1 MPEHAHLLLWP
12 HEGVK
17 ISSIL
22 YQIKKPVTNRAL
34 GWIRKNSPSFLP
46 RMLDRQP
53 NGDEHYRVWQRG
65 GGHDRN
71 LRSIADVHEKI
82 GYIHQNPVRRGLIEK
97 PGDWPWSSWRAWHL
111 GVDEPIRIDRGTL
124 PLLKKR

>member
-1 MPEHAHLLLWP
+1 MQEYRSALYRMRQR
-12 HEGVK
+12 E
-17 ISSIL
+17 SNRSI
-22 YQIKKPVTNRAL
+22 NRDHVL
-34 GWIRKNSPSFLP
+34 GRRKLA
-46 RMLDRQP
+46 
-53 NGDEHYRVWQRG
+53 
-65 GGHDRN
+65 N